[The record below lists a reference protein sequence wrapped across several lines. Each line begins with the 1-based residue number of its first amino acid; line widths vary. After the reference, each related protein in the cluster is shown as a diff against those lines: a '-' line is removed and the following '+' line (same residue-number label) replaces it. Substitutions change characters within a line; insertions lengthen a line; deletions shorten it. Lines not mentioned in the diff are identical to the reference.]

1 MKEIFFAKNTTDQKV
16 CRGMWN
22 VEFYTKIL
30 IGAGGGMS
38 TVYSVSTV
46 FTVVKKPSTH
56 LPYISNFKVVPMARG
71 TAIENAGTPCSLCLW
86 PGVFGNFESLYR
98 TVDRRNR

>member
-1 MKEIFFAKNTTDQKV
+1 
-16 CRGMWN
+16 
-22 VEFYTKIL
+22 
-30 IGAGGGMS
+30 MS

-46 FTVVKKPSTH
+46 FTVVKKPSSH

-71 TAIENAGTPCSLCLW
+71 TAIQNTGTPCSLCLW

-98 TVDRRNR
+98 TVNRRNR